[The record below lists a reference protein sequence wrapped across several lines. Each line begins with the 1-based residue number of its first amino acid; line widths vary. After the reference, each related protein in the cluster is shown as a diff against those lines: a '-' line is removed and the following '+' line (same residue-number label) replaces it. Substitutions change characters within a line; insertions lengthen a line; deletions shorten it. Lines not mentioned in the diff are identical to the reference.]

1 MLMGFDK
8 QCAKAAHDV
17 RNKPV
22 QFDGNLLH
30 FTQAFDGERY
40 AIIFFCQGRG
50 NERTREI
57 FAMEDIL
64 LQDDRLHQHPK
75 REDGSSQPQDARD
88 EAQH

>member
-22 QFDGNLLH
+22 QFDGYLLH

-40 AIIFFCQGRG
+40 AIQTHGRRYL
-50 NERTREI
+50 NAVWI
-57 FAMEDIL
+57 SVCA
-64 LQDDRLHQHPK
+64 
-75 REDGSSQPQDARD
+75 DGLDPSV
-88 EAQH
+88 